1 MRIGLISDTH
11 IPRDVKTLPP
21 QVTEAF
27 QGVDLILHAGDI
39 YELAVL
45 DELERVAPVLAARGN
60 GDSAKLEDRRIKE
73 SHVLDLDGLRLGM
86 SHAVEYPEPP
96 WCTLEKAMEREF
108 GGPVD
113 IIVSGDTHVAIVESY
128 KGILIINPGSPT
140 LPNGMY
146 QLGTVGLIEICDGRL
161 EASVIQLR

>member
-11 IPRDVKTLPP
+11 IPQAARYMPP
-21 QVTEAF
+21 QVLEAF
-27 QGVDLILHAGDI
+27 RHVDLILHAGDI
-39 YELAVL
+39 YQLSVL
-45 DELERVAPVLAARGN
+45 DELGRLAPVLAARGN
-60 GDSAKLEDRRIKE
+60 GDTKLPDDPRIKE
-73 SHVLDLDGLRLGM
+73 SHVITLDGLRLGM

-96 WCTLEKAMEREF
+96 WCTLEKAMDREF

-140 LPNGMY
+140 LPNGLY
-146 QLGTVGLIEICDGRL
+146 QLGTIGILEISQGRL
-161 EASVIQLR
+161 EASIIQLR